1 MAIVEVESLAP
12 PTSSSSPA
20 HRCAFCNRGFSTSSN
35 LYHHIRVG
43 THYSTTVVPSSFPI
57 FKRGNGVILL
67 DQVILFPSFKMYHI
81 M

>member
-43 THYSTTVVPSSFPI
+43 THYSTTVVPSS
-57 FKRGNGVILL
+57 NGVILL